1 MDANQMLLGIL
12 AARAGLPAGLPAEEV
27 LARLSETRPEL
38 ALFRQLLE
46 QREAA
51 ATAEPDEDDWDLIE
65 DDDAARGDVVEALR
79 SVLDMLARALGACSA
94 CWGRDPSCAECT
106 GQGVPGF
113 MSPHPDLF
121 RELVLPAARRW
132 QADLRASDRFH
143 RGSGHHPDER
153 N

>member
-1 MDANQMLLGIL
+1 MDTNQMLLGIL

-27 LARLSETRPEL
+27 MARLTEARPEL

-51 ATAEPDEDDWDLIE
+51 AAAEQDDDDWDLVEE
-65 DDDAARGDVVEALR
+65 DDSTRSEVVDALR

-94 CWGRDPSCAECT
+94 CWGRDPSCAEC
-106 GQGVPGF
+106 GGRGVPGF
-113 MSPHPDLF
+113 LSPHPDLF
-121 RELVLPAARRW
+121 REIVLPAARRW
-132 QADLRASDRFH
+132 QADLRASGRFTS
-143 RGSGHHPDER
+143 RSGHHPEER